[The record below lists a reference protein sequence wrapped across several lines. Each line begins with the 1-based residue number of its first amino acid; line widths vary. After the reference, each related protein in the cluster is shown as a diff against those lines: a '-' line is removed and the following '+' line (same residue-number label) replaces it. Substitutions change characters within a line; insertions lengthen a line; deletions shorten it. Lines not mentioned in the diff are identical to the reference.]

1 MAIKEKLQAL
11 KDYYKINRKVGHSTL
26 MKEGTNNFKDKK
38 FILAY
43 KKEYSDFY
51 GCKPEDIIS
60 WCRLNSD
67 SLKGHKRPLAIDNGI
82 MFELLRET
90 LEELEKLEKSN
101 EKLQQITKIISE

>member
-1 MAIKEKLQAL
+1 MKIKEKLQAL
-11 KDYYKINRKVGHSTL
+11 KDYYENTRQVGHTTL
-26 MKEGTNNFKDKK
+26 LKEGTNNFMDKK

-90 LEELEKLEKSN
+90 LEEIEKLEQSN
-101 EKLQQITKIISE
+101 EKLQQIIKIVM